1 MSDGGTGEKTEEPTP
16 QKLRQAREKG
26 QISKSQD
33 AIQAFLFI
41 GVFSV
46 LALTIGSLG
55 DSLMIFLL
63 DWIAVFLY
71 FSN

>member
-33 AIQAFLFI
+33 AIQALLFI

-46 LALTIGSLG
+46 LALTFGSLG
-55 DSLMIFLL
+55 DNLMIFILKYL
-63 DWIAVFLY
+63 ATE
-71 FSN
+71 